1 MPEVNVGIVGLGNVG
16 LGTLTILGENA
27 EQITLYK
34 SVGVA
39 VMDLAAASAALER
52 AEELGLGASFEL

>member
-1 MPEVNVGIVGLGNVG
+1 VMSEAHVYAE
-16 LGTLTILGENA
+16 LGELVAGTKPGRTTA

-39 VMDLAAASAALER
+39 VEDLAAAMVVVTAAR
-52 AEELGLGASFEL
+52 ARGLGTFVEI